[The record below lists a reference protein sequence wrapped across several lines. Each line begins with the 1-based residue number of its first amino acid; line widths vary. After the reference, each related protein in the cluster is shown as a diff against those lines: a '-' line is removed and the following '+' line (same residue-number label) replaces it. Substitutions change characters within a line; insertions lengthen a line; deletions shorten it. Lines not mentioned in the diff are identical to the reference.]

1 MAKAEYKT
9 VIKDGFSEVVEKKSR
24 FLGEA
29 VHAETLADAEAYI
42 AAVKKRHYDARHHC
56 FAFVVGVPG
65 TPGEITRSSD
75 DGEPSGTAGKPMLE
89 VLTGRQLHKTL
100 LVVTRYFGGTLLGTD
115 GLHRAYAAA
124 AKEAAEAAEIA
135 EVKLGMRL
143 MVTCSYTLLGK
154 LQYLFAGEGIETI
167 ESTYA
172 DDVKLTVLVP
182 LQDLARV
189 RKLITEAADG
199 KAALAELG
207 EMPYQKPCNF

>member
-56 FAFVVGVPG
+56 FAFVVGEPG
-65 TPGEITRSSD
+65 TPGEIARSSD

-100 LVVTRYFGGTLLGTD
+100 LVVTRYFGGTLLGTG
-115 GLHRAYAAA
+115 GLHRAYSAA

-167 ESTYA
+167 GRRRTGKRPLRSLGRCLIRNLA
-172 DDVKLTVLVP
+172 ISDDLWFINSCVFYCCKVLKNREVH
-182 LQDLARV
+182 L
-189 RKLITEAADG
+189 
-199 KAALAELG
+199 
-207 EMPYQKPCNF
+207 